1 MIAIC
6 IFGLIHHNRF
16 VFLIRIGNFIPLFA
30 IVCTE
35 KGKAMNKIEEKAIH
49 FLTAL
54 LDVYRDE
61 ENRELEAFSKLEL
74 ADDVTGDLT
83 AMLLAIMVVLERLT
97 GYDGDLIDFTHMLNK
112 MAVQYIMDG
121 ERRTDNEID

>member
-1 MIAIC
+1 
-6 IFGLIHHNRF
+6 
-16 VFLIRIGNFIPLFA
+16 
-30 IVCTE
+30 
-35 KGKAMNKIEEKAIH
+35 MNKIEEKAIH